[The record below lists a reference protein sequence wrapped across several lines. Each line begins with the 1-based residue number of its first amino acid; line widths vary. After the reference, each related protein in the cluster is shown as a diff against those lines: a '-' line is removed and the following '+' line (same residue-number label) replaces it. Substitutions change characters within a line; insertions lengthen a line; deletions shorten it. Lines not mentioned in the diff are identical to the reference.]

1 MAEKITEFPAFKNTY
16 NLPGVKLLPHRPPF
30 LFVDTLVAADETGG
44 LAEYTFTM
52 EKNDFFKGHF
62 PEFPIVPGVVLC
74 ETMAQAAGAALVARG
89 FLGEESSFI
98 LATVARARFY
108 KPVRPGDKFVTVA
121 MTDKLGRIM
130 GIFTGKG
137 YVNGELAAEVQV
149 KCMLG
154 PKNYD
159 KLK

>member
-1 MAEKITEFPAFKNTY
+1 MEFPTYKNTY
-16 NLPGVKLLPHRPPF
+16 NLPGIKLLPHRPPF
-30 LFVDTLVAADETGG
+30 LFVDTLIAADETGG
-44 LAEYTFTM
+44 IAEYTYTL

-62 PEFPIVPGVVLC
+62 PDFPIVPGVVLC
-74 ETMAQAAGAALVARG
+74 ETLAQAAGAALVARG

-98 LATVARARFY
+98 LASIEKARFY
-108 KPVRPGDKFVTVA
+108 KPVRPGHKLVTVA
-121 MTDKLGRIM
+121 HNDKLGRIM

-137 YVNGELAAEVQV
+137 YVNGELAVECTV

-154 PKNYD
+154 PKDYS

>member
-1 MAEKITEFPAFKNTY
+1 M
-16 NLPGVKLLPHRPPF
+16 
-30 LFVDTLVAADETGG
+30 DTLIAADETGG
-44 LAEYTFTM
+44 LAEYTYTL

-62 PEFPIVPGVVLC
+62 PDFPIVPGVVLC

-89 FLGEESSFI
+89 VLGEESSFI
-98 LATVARARFY
+98 LASIEKARFY
-108 KPVRPGDKFVTVA
+108 KPVRPGHKLVTVA
-121 MTDKLGRIM
+121 HNDKLGRIM

-137 YVNGELAAEVQV
+137 YVNGELAVECTV

-154 PKNYD
+154 PKDYS

>member
-1 MAEKITEFPAFKNTY
+1 MEMPTFKNTY
-16 NLPGVKLLPHRPPF
+16 NRPGIELLPHRSPF
-30 LFVDTLVAADETGG
+30 LFVDTLIAADETGG
-44 LAEYTFTM
+44 LAEYTFTE

-62 PEFPIVPGVVLC
+62 PDYPIVPGVVLC

-89 FLGEESSFI
+89 FLGENSSFI
-98 LATVARARFY
+98 LASIEHARFY

-121 MTDKLGRIM
+121 INDRLGRVL
-130 GIFTGKG
+130 GLFTGKG

-149 KCMLG
+149 KCMVG
-154 PKNYD
+154 PKNYG